1 VAMANEDGQLTN
13 NGVVVTLV
21 NPFTQK
27 KFIFGLGLKIK
38 TYDLV
43 VFKPVVSKDFR
54 RLWEGED
61 VKVIS
66 LDKKENK

>member
-1 VAMANEDGQLTN
+1 MAMANEDGQPTN

-21 NPFTQK
+21 NPFTQR

-43 VFKPVVSKDFR
+43 VSKGFK

>member
-1 VAMANEDGQLTN
+1 M
-13 NGVVVTLV
+13 TLV
-21 NPFTQK
+21 NPFTQR

-43 VFKPVVSKDFR
+43 VFKPVVSKGFK